1 MLGDTEVAEADAV
14 NENGML
20 ESRFLAARWQ
30 PFMESVRLSPPD
42 ELRFVSFE
50 TV

>member
-1 MLGDTEVAEADAV
+1 MLGDAEVAEAGAE
-14 NENGML
+14 NGNGML
-20 ESRFLAARWQ
+20 ESRFLAERWQ
-30 PFMESVRLSPPD
+30 PFMESVRLSPPV